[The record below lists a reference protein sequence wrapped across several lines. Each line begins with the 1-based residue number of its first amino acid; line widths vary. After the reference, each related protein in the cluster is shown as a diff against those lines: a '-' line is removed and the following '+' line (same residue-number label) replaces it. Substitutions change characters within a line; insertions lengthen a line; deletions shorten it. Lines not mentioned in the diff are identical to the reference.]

1 MITLVIVFVCL
12 LVASTVLNFLLC
24 LRLRKYETESS
35 EETVTKKPEVTL
47 KEERRE
53 IVVLRESVL
62 LTKEYVNRLPGGIY
76 EAFLEADKV
85 AKRNLSERL
94 NEYWRKDFVT
104 NTVDLST
111 RLEYTLYLVDLREG
125 ANNVKREEHNLSV

>member
-1 MITLVIVFVCL
+1 MITLLVVFVYL
-12 LVASTVLNFLLC
+12 LFASTVLNFLLC
-24 LRLRKYETESS
+24 LRLRKYEMTSS
-35 EETVTKKPEVTL
+35 EETVAEEQKVTF

-53 IVVLRESVL
+53 IVDLHESVL
-62 LTKEYVNRLPGGIY
+62 LTREYVNSLPGGID

-94 NEYWRKDFVT
+94 NEYWKKDEEI
-104 NTVDLST
+104 DLHHCST

-125 ANNVKREEHNLSV
+125 GEEECQKRRI